1 MIRRIVITA
10 VTLAMLVSQP
20 AFAVEPDEILA
31 DPVLEERARAISKQ
45 VRCVVCQN
53 QDIDSSN
60 AGVAR
65 DLRLLV
71 RERLVAGDTDQQV
84 MDFLVARYGDYVLF
98 NPPWKPSTY
107 ILWVAPIV
115 ILGLGGIATAAVLTQ
130 NARRYR
136 KSRKQETERGAS
148 EERNP
153 ENHSLME
160 PRA

>member
-1 MIRRIVITA
+1 MIRRIAITA
-10 VTLAMLVSQP
+10 VTLATLVSQP

-71 RERLVAGDTDQQV
+71 RERLVAGDSDQQV

-153 ENHSLME
+153 ENHSLTE
-160 PRA
+160 PHA

>member
-115 ILGLGGIATAAVLTQ
+115 ILGLGGIATSDIGAHFGSIPLQ
-130 NARRYR
+130 SRYHPAP
-136 KSRKQETERGAS
+136 G
-148 EERNP
+148 
-153 ENHSLME
+153 
-160 PRA
+160 

>member
-10 VTLAMLVSQP
+10 VTLATLVSQS

-84 MDFLVARYGDYVLF
+84 LDFLVARYGDYVLF

-153 ENHSLME
+153 ENHSLTE
-160 PRA
+160 PHA

>member
-10 VTLAMLVSQP
+10 VTLATLVSQP
-20 AFAVEPDEILA
+20 AFAVEPDEILV

-71 RERLVAGDTDQQV
+71 RERLVAGDSDQQV

-153 ENHSLME
+153 ENHSLTE